1 MPQAR
6 ILIWLYWLLAVLA
19 AIALLRVLWIVVMAF
34 APVIVVVG
42 LGSLLAVLL
51 DPLAN
56 RLQRGVRSRPLAALA
71 VVVLLLAPF
80 VAIVGLLVATLQ
92 REALGLLHHL
102 PQDLQYLSALFTT
115 WQTRLA
121 HAGINVNVTAALER
135 GGQAVLNHSATVLS
149 GVASVT
155 AETVLVLVVAFF
167 LIWDGERMSRSA
179 YGLLPHAWQ
188 ATAREIGRILSSTVA
203 DFVRGQVLV
212 GTVFGLIVGV
222 SLAVLGVPD
231 PVLLGFLA
239 GLFELL
245 PTVGPFLGGVAP
257 VGLALAQGGPW
268 THVLWVVLVLIG
280 AQQLESNVLV
290 PRISGGAVG
299 LHPLTVI
306 IAVFAGW
313 NLAGLSGALLAV
325 PTTGVARELL
335 RRWWLP
341 QLPPPDTRRW
351 PHPSVPAA
359 AQARPA
365 PEPPPVVV
373 RAAPPPPPAPAPGRG
388 PDAPGRRRRERGQ
401 SPG

>member
-6 ILIWLYWLLAVLA
+6 ILTWLYWLLAVLA
-19 AIALLRVLWIVVMAF
+19 AIVLLRVLWIVVLAF
-34 APVIVVVG
+34 APVIVVAG
-42 LGSLLAVLL
+42 MGSLLAVLL

-80 VAIVGLLVATLQ
+80 VALVGLLVATLQ
-92 REALGLLHHL
+92 REALGLLRHL
-102 PQDLQYLSALFTT
+102 PQDLKYISALFTR

-135 GGQAVLNHSATVLS
+135 GGQAVLNHLANVVS

-167 LIWDGERMSRSA
+167 LIWDGAQMSRSA
-179 YGLLPHAWQ
+179 YALLPRAWQ
-188 ATAREIGRILSSTVA
+188 ATAREIGHILSSTVA

-212 GTVFGLIVGV
+212 GTVFGVIVGV
-222 SLAVLGVPD
+222 SLALLGLPD

-239 GLFELL
+239 GVFELL

-257 VGLALAQGGPW
+257 VALALAQGSPW

-306 IAVFAGW
+306 LTVFAGW
-313 NLAGLSGALLAV
+313 NLAGLTGALLAV
-325 PTTGVARELL
+325 PAAGVARELL

-341 QLPPPDTRRW
+341 QLPPPDARRW
-351 PHPSVPAA
+351 PHPAAPARAPALPLPAA
-359 AQARPA
+359 
-365 PEPPPVVV
+365 PPVVV
-373 RAAPPPPPAPAPGRG
+373 RASPPPPPAPTRG
-388 PDAPGRRRRERGQ
+388 PDTPGRRRRARGQ